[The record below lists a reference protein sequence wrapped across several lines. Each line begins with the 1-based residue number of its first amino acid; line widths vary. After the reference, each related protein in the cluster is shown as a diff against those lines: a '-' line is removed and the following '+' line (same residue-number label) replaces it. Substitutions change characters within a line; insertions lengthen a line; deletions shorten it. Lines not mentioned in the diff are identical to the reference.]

1 MKSLILTTGLVAAC
15 FAQPLLANPVGTPSS
30 PWQAG
35 INLGQHVFDSP
46 FSSDNRSAAGAGFF
60 VGYEIESGIQDVR
73 SSVEAGYTQTKDFY
87 RNSNTDIKSFWVA
100 GVLQKRL
107 PELNPNFS
115 VLGRIGLDLGDD
127 DGLFMGFGV
136 AMQHQANIA
145 TRAEFINKDAT
156 KVYQLSLLFSF

>member
-15 FAQPLLANPVGTPSS
+15 FAQPLLADPAGTPSS

-46 FSSDNRSAAGAGFF
+46 FSNDNRSATGFGLF
-60 VGYEIESGIQDVR
+60 VGYELENAINDVR
-73 SSVEAGYTQTKDFY
+73 STVEVGYTQTDDFY
-87 RNSNTDIKSFWVA
+87 RDSDTDITSFWVA

-107 PELNPNFS
+107 PELNPNFF
-115 VLGRIGLDLGDD
+115 VVGRFGLDLGDD
-127 DGLFMGFGV
+127 DGLLMGFGV

-145 TRAEFINKDAT
+145 TRAEFINKDTT